1 MSTVKIAPPASAQN
15 WVTPQLIKLGQIG
28 DVAGNNTINAN
39 GVGNV
44 QKS

>member
-1 MSTVKIAPPASAQN
+1 MSTVKISPPVSAQN
-15 WVTPQLIKLGQIG
+15 WVKPQLVELGQIS